1 MMETILTAVV
11 GMYQTN
17 CYILKDEGHVC
28 IIDPGKKAERII
40 SMIQEDE
47 IVDAILLTHGHF
59 DHIGA
64 VDELVKYYHC
74 PVYVNEND
82 HELLTDTSKNTAS
95 GMIATVT
102 SSTQYFHEGKMKIGH
117 FEFDIIF
124 APGHTEGCTL
134 IQYKNHLFTGDV
146 LFFEGIGRTDLYGG
160 NMNKMRQSLN
170 VIKSFNPNLI
180 VYPGHG
186 PTSTIEHE
194 LAVNPYF

>member
-1 MMETILTAVV
+1 MENVLTAVV
-11 GMYQTN
+11 GIYQTN
-17 CYILKDEGHVC
+17 CYLLKDNGHVC

-40 SMIQEDE
+40 SMIDENE

-64 VDELVKYYHC
+64 VDDLVKQYNC
-74 PVYVNEND
+74 PVYVHEAD
-82 HELLTDTSKNTAS
+82 KELLTNSSINTAS
-95 GMIATVT
+95 GMIATVN
-102 SSTQYFHEGKMKIGH
+102 SPVLLFDEGKMEIGQ
-117 FEFDIIF
+117 FCFDIIF

-160 NMNKMRQSLN
+160 NMSKMRQSLRIIQTMDP
-170 VIKSFNPNLI
+170 VLI

-194 LAVNPYF
+194 LQCNPYF